1 MKLLAAIDFSENS
14 ALAARAAAR
23 LAAALHADLHLLH
36 AEHLPTL
43 ALHPDAESRAAETAR
58 RRALLEA
65 LARELGALSHG
76 PITTEVADGLPDECI
91 LRSAEDLRAPLV
103 VMGAVGERAG
113 TEWSLGS
120 VTMRVLRSSPV
131 PVLVV
136 REERSLER
144 WLENDGARL
153 RVLVGADPRGDRTPP
168 LDALELLKR
177 AGALEVAAGHVYL
190 PGDERLKL
198 ASDERERAL
207 AAELLASFPAGTIER
222 ARVLPGFGR
231 IAEHLLDLA
240 AAESAD
246 LVLVGTHHRH
256 GWNRIVHGSVS
267 LDIVASARRN
277 ALVVPLTTR
286 SARADEPGAPTRVLV
301 PVDFS
306 PASTAAV
313 RWATRLLGAR
323 GRLQLVHV
331 IVPHMP
337 VIAEMSVYTPLPAST
352 PEERARERAE
362 LERKLREL
370 VAPEALARGVEVEV
384 ELCEGFDPATQIA
397 GAARR
402 LGADLICM
410 PTHARRGL
418 SRALLGSVSQGV
430 VRHARVPVLVVPPE
444 EGRYQP

>member
-1 MKLLAAIDFSENS
+1 MKLLAAVDFSENS

-36 AEHLPTL
+36 VEHLPTL
-43 ALHPDAESRAAETAR
+43 ALRPDAEARSGETAR
-58 RRALLEA
+58 RRSLLEA
-65 LARELGALSHG
+65 LARELSQLARGSV
-76 PITTEVADGLPDECI
+76 TSEVVDGLADECI
-91 LRSAEDLRAPLV
+91 LRSAEALAAPLV
-103 VMGAVGERAG
+103 VMGAVGERASAD
-113 TEWSLGS
+113 WSLGS
-120 VTMRVLRSSPV
+120 VAMRVLKGSQV

-144 WLENDGARL
+144 WLEGDGARL
-153 RVLVGADPRGDRTPP
+153 RVLVGADPRGDRIPP
-168 LDALELLKR
+168 LDVLDLLR
-177 AGALEVAAGHVYL
+177 SAGTIEVSAGHVYV

-207 AAELLASFPAGTIER
+207 SAELLASFPAGSIER

-231 IAEHLLDLA
+231 VAEHLLDLA

-256 GWNRIVHGSVS
+256 GWNRLVHGSVS

-277 ALVVPLTTR
+277 ALVVPLI
-286 SARADEPGAPTRVLV
+286 ARTAQREAAGAPLRVLV

-306 PASTAAV
+306 PPSALAV
-313 RWATRLLGAR
+313 RWATRLLGSR

-337 VIAEMSVYTPLPAST
+337 VIAEMSVYTPLPALS

-370 VAPEALARGVEVEV
+370 VDETALARGLEVDV

-397 GAARR
+397 SAARR
-402 LGADLICM
+402 LHSELICM
-410 PTHARRGL
+410 PTHGRRGL
-418 SRALLGSVSQGV
+418 TRALLGSVAQGV
-430 VRHARVPVLVVPPE
+430 VRAARVPVLVVPPDE
-444 EGRYQP
+444 SRG

>member
-1 MKLLAAIDFSENS
+1 MKLLAAVDFSENS

-36 AEHLPTL
+36 VEHLPTL
-43 ALHPDAESRAAETAR
+43 ALRPDAEARSGETAR
-58 RRALLEA
+58 RRSLLEA
-65 LARELGALSHG
+65 LARELGHLSRG
-76 PITTEVADGLPDECI
+76 SVTSEVVDGLADECI
-91 LRSAEDLRAPLV
+91 LRSAEALAAPLV
-103 VMGAVGERAG
+103 VMGAVGERASAD
-113 TEWSLGS
+113 WSLGS
-120 VTMRVLRSSPV
+120 VAMRVLKGSQV

-144 WLENDGARL
+144 WLEGDGARL
-153 RVLVGADPRGDRTPP
+153 RVLVGADPRGDRIPP
-168 LDALELLKR
+168 LDVLDLLR
-177 AGALEVAAGHVYL
+177 SAGTIEVSAGHVYV

-207 AAELLASFPAGTIER
+207 SSELLASFPAGSIER

-231 IAEHLLDLA
+231 VAEHLLDLA

-256 GWNRIVHGSVS
+256 GWNRLVHGSVS

-277 ALVVPLTTR
+277 ALVVPLI
-286 SARADEPGAPTRVLV
+286 ARTAQREAAGAPLRILV

-306 PASTAAV
+306 PPSALAV
-313 RWATRLLGAR
+313 RWATRLLGSR

-337 VIAEMSVYTPLPAST
+337 VIAEMNVYTPLPATT

-370 VAPEALARGVEVEV
+370 VDETALAGGLEVDV

-397 GAARR
+397 SAARR
-402 LGADLICM
+402 LHSELICM
-410 PTHARRGL
+410 PTHGRRGL
-418 SRALLGSVSQGV
+418 TRALLGSVAQGV
-430 VRHARVPVLVVPPE
+430 VRAARVPVLVVPPDE
-444 EGRYQP
+444 SRG

>member
-1 MKLLAAIDFSENS
+1 MKLLAAVDFSENS

-23 LAAALHADLHLLH
+23 LAGALHAELHILH
-36 AEHLPTL
+36 VEHLPTL
-43 ALHPDAESRAAETAR
+43 ALHPDAESRAGETAR
-58 RRALLEA
+58 RRSLLEA
-65 LARELGALSHG
+65 LARELGHLSHG
-76 PITTEVADGLPDECI
+76 TVTSEVADGLADECI
-91 LRSAEDLRAPLV
+91 LRTAETLAVPLV
-103 VMGAVGERAG
+103 VIGAVGERASAD
-113 TEWSLGS
+113 WSLGS
-120 VTMRVLRSSPV
+120 VAMRVLKGSPV

-144 WLENDGARL
+144 WLESDGARL

-168 LDALELLKR
+168 LDALDLLR
-177 AGALEVAAGHVYL
+177 GAGAIEVSAGHVYV

-207 AAELLASFPAGTIER
+207 SAELLASFPAGAIER

-231 IAEHLLDLA
+231 VAEHLLDLA

-246 LVLVGTHHRH
+246 LVVVGTHHRH
-256 GWNRIVHGSVS
+256 GWNRLVHGSVS

-277 ALVVPLTTR
+277 ALVVPLV
-286 SARADEPGAPTRVLV
+286 AHPTRREDPSAPARILV

-306 PASTAAV
+306 PPSAAAV
-313 RWATRLLGAR
+313 RWATRLLGPH

-337 VIAEMSVYTPLPAST
+337 VIAELSVYTPLPASS
-352 PEERARERAE
+352 PEERARECAE
-362 LERKLREL
+362 LERKLRGL
-370 VAPEALARGVEVEV
+370 VDEAALARGIEVEV

-402 LGADLICM
+402 LRSELICM
-410 PTHARRGL
+410 PTHGRRGL
-418 SRALLGSVSQGV
+418 TRALLGSVAQGV
-430 VRHARVPVLVVPPE
+430 VRAARVPVLVVPPDE
-444 EGRYQP
+444 KRG